1 MLLNQIQVPEHLD
14 ILVVL
19 VVKRSPG
26 KQQGY
31 VVIHATL
38 GTIKIV

>member
-26 KQQGY
+26 KQQGANLY
-31 VVIHATL
+31 DVM
-38 GTIKIV
+38 GDG